1 MDMLKVL
8 LIDDEP
14 FIVQG
19 LAVLIDWSREGFEIA
34 ATAANGREAL
44 EYLQDHKVDLIIADI
59 KMPVMGGLELLDVI
73 RSEKVSEAYF
83 VILSGYSDFAF
94 ARQAI
99 QQNCMDYVLKPV
111 EREELTAIL
120 RKVAQRSAVDR
131 MDEQNQKK
139 MERAY
144 LERNVLAMLFGKH
157 DGQNLEYVKRHMHLS
172 EGVRYIN
179 IEPDGLRM
187 FRNGRMGN
195 CGSCRDGSARHVW
208 TGLRRMKPIVFSMF
222 HRIKRVMISAFYTAT
237 IWRRDTDVMK
247 RNICRLFAGIW
258 RRRCSIR
265 YGCLRVRRSVISLR
279 WQNPTVQ
286 PAC

>member
-111 EREELTAIL
+111 ERGTDCYSAQGSTA
-120 RKVAQRSAVDR
+120 
-131 MDEQNQKK
+131 
-139 MERAY
+139 
-144 LERNVLAMLFGKH
+144 
-157 DGQNLEYVKRHMHLS
+157 
-172 EGVRYIN
+172 VRRR
-179 IEPDGLRM
+179 PDGRTEPEE
-187 FRNGRMGN
+187 
-195 CGSCRDGSARHVW
+195 DG
-208 TGLRRMKPIVFSMF
+208 TGLSGKECFGDAVW
-222 HRIKRVMISAFYTAT
+222 KA
-237 IWRRDTDVMK
+237 
-247 RNICRLFAGIW
+247 
-258 RRRCSIR
+258 
-265 YGCLRVRRSVISLR
+265 
-279 WQNPTVQ
+279 
-286 PAC
+286 

>member
-179 IEPDGLRM
+179 IEPDGLKDVQERE
-187 FRNGRMGN
+187 
-195 CGSCRDGSARHVW
+195 DGE
-208 TGLRRMKPIVFSMF
+208 LRQLQ
-222 HRIKRVMISAFYTAT
+222 
-237 IWRRDTDVMK
+237 RRL
-247 RNICRLFAGIW
+247 C
-258 RRRCSIR
+258 
-265 YGCLRVRRSVISLR
+265 
-279 WQNPTVQ
+279 Q
-286 PAC
+286 ACMDI

>member
-139 MERAY
+139 MERPIWKGMFWRCC
-144 LERNVLAMLFGKH
+144 LE
-157 DGQNLEYVKRHMHLS
+157 
-172 EGVRYIN
+172 
-179 IEPDGLRM
+179 
-187 FRNGRMGN
+187 
-195 CGSCRDGSARHVW
+195 
-208 TGLRRMKPIVFSMF
+208 SMTD
-222 HRIKRVMISAFYTAT
+222 RIWSM
-237 IWRRDTDVMK
+237 
-247 RNICRLFAGIW
+247 
-258 RRRCSIR
+258 
-265 YGCLRVRRSVISLR
+265 
-279 WQNPTVQ
+279 
-286 PAC
+286 